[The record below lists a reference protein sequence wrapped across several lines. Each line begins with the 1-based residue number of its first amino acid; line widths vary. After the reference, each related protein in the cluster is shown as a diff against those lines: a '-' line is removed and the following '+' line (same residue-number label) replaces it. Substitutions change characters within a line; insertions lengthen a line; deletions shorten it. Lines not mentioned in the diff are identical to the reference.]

1 MLKKVFTFAMIFI
14 LGVSAMTAENKM
26 QTKQGTILH
35 CWCWSFKTIEENIEK
50 IAEAGFTAIQTSP
63 ANECFEGDNG
73 GLEIMSQKSGKWY
86 YHYQPTDWKIGNYQ
100 LGTRDDFI
108 RMCAK
113 AKKYGIAVIVD
124 VVPNHTTTHKDEI
137 SLDFIEAVGGME
149 KMYHKNSDH
158 TIRSMANRREVTSA
172 MLGGLPDVNTENP
185 LFQEYFMNYIND
197 LIDCGADGFRFDTA
211 KHIALPDDPVD
222 PAAKEN
228 DFWPVFTGKKSV
240 NGKSVKNADELFI
253 YGEVLQ
259 EGASRED
266 AYGKLF
272 PVTASNYGKLL
283 RSALKNEKLN
293 AKGIVNF
300 QNAASPEVVTWVE
313 SHDTYANEGESA
325 YLTNFMIR
333 AGWAVIASRKDGTPL
348 FFNRPKGKESTQFPG
363 ESKIGETGNDEYFSP
378 EVSAVNKFRT
388 AMQGENEKFINGE
401 NAGVLIIKRGEKGC
415 VIINLNSKPS
425 AVQVEIKL
433 PKGTYIDKAN
443 KTKFVC
449 KDSVL
454 KGKIKPKSICVVY

>member
-1 MLKKVFTFAMIFI
+1 
-14 LGVSAMTAENKM
+14 
-26 QTKQGTILH
+26 
-35 CWCWSFKTIEENIEK
+35 
-50 IAEAGFTAIQTSP
+50 
-63 ANECFEGDNG
+63 
-73 GLEIMSQKSGKWY
+73 
-86 YHYQPTDWKIGNYQ
+86 
-100 LGTRDDFI
+100 
-108 RMCAK
+108 
-113 AKKYGIAVIVD
+113 
-124 VVPNHTTTHKDEI
+124 
-137 SLDFIEAVGGME
+137 
-149 KMYHKNSDH
+149 
-158 TIRSMANRREVTSA
+158 
-172 MLGGLPDVNTENP
+172 
-185 LFQEYFMNYIND
+185 
-197 LIDCGADGFRFDTA
+197 TA

-222 PAAKEN
+222 PASKEN

-240 NGKSVKNADELFI
+240 NGKSVKNANELFI

-300 QNAASPEVVTWVE
+300 QNAASPELVTWVE

-348 FFNRPKGKESTQFPG
+348 FFNRPKGKEATQFPG

-443 KTKFVC
+443 KTKFVL
-449 KDSVL
+449 KNSVL
-454 KGKIKPKSICVVY
+454 KGKIKQKSICVVY